1 MMRDIHFISRFDTD
15 NVGDRWSSPYHF
27 FDFDGFNKKTIPWA
41 GTKKYRSEGDHFATI
56 IGGGLFGPGSI
67 RPIIESQPNSK
78 FVYWGGGWPRVVGY
92 DKRKINL
99 QTEKFNLNFPFSQMP
114 FGIRD
119 YCEHLEFVPCASCML
134 PQLDKK
140 YSIKRDVGVYYHSG
154 YTKRDWYNKDTDI
167 RYLPHDNMH
176 NHCDI
181 NDVIKFIGESE
192 TIITSSYHG
201 AYWGVLLGKN
211 VEIGDPL
218 KSRPTPPKTDT
229 LKLDITLEEARHLN
243 TKFYDKVMNYLT

>member
-1 MMRDIHFISRFDTD
+1 MKKDIHFISRFNTD

-27 FDFDGFNKKTIPWA
+27 FDFDGFNKKTIHWIN
-41 GTKKYRSEGDHFATI
+41 KKEYTSEDDHFATI
-56 IGGGLFGPGSI
+56 IGGGLFGPGNI

-78 FVYWGGGWPRVVGY
+78 FIYWGGGWPRVVGY
-92 DKRKINL
+92 DTRYL
-99 QTEKFNLNFPFSQMP
+99 
-114 FGIRD
+114 
-119 YCEHLEFVPCASCML
+119 PCASCML

-167 RYLPHDNMH
+167 KYLPHDKMH

-181 NDVIKFIGESE
+181 NDAIKFIGESE

-201 AYWGVLLGKN
+201 AYWGLLLGKN

-218 KSRPTPPKTDT
+218 KNRPTPPKTDT
-229 LKLDITLEEARHLN
+229 LKLDITLEEARRLN